1 MADLTITVTIN
12 DTDQKCMKN
21 DLLDLD
27 QWVQDAVT
35 GKVNNCW
42 KRFQQEWTTKLMED
56 ESFTDAIPS
65 NKTDFV
71 NLVTARPDYKD
82 RTTRDAEAE
91 AEAARVAARG

>member
-1 MADLTITVTIN
+1 
-12 DTDQKCMKN
+12 MKN

-27 QWVQDAVT
+27 AWVQDAVI
-35 GKVNNCW
+35 GKKNNTW
-42 KRFQQEWTTKLMED
+42 KRFQSEWTKKLMDD

-82 RTTRDAEAE
+82 RVARDAEAQ
-91 AEAARVAARG
+91 G

>member
-12 DTDQKCMKN
+12 DTDQKIMKN

-27 QWVQDAVT
+27 TWVQDAVI
-35 GKVNNCW
+35 GKKNNTW
-42 KRFQQEWTTKLMED
+42 KRFQSEWTKKLMDD

-71 NLVTARPDYKD
+71 NLVLARPDYKD
-82 RTTRDAEAE
+82 RATRDAEAQ
-91 AEAARVAARG
+91 G

>member
-12 DTDQKCMKN
+12 DTDQKIMKN
-21 DLLDLD
+21 DLADIND
-27 QWVQDAVT
+27 WVQNAVD
-35 GKVNNCW
+35 GKKNNTW
-42 KRFQQEWTTKLMED
+42 KRFQSEWTKKLMDD

-82 RTTRDAEAE
+82 RATRDAENE
-91 AEAARVAARG
+91 I

>member
-1 MADLTITVTIN
+1 MAQTITVSIN
-12 DTDQKCMKN
+12 DTDEKVMKN

-35 GKVNNCW
+35 GKINNCW
-42 KRFQQEWTTKLMED
+42 KRFQQEWTTKLMND

-71 NLVTARPDYKD
+71 ALVTARADYKN
-82 RTTRDAEAE
+82 RKARDDADA
-91 AEAARVAARG
+91 